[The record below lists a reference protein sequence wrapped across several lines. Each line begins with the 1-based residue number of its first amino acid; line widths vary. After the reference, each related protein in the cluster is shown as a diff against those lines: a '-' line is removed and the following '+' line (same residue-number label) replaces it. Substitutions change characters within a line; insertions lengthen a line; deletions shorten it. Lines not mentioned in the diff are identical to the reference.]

1 MEDCRQ
7 QDAESRPLLRK
18 GLGLEESKAFANVA
32 VRPAHSVGNI
42 WKKILIYFVFDFLID
57 FIGFWIDLFDFYG
70 RLDRFLLMFTW

>member
-1 MEDCRQ
+1 MEEGLHGRHEDAMEDCRQ

-42 WKKILIYFVFDFLID
+42 
-57 FIGFWIDLFDFYG
+57 
-70 RLDRFLLMFTW
+70 